1 MRSQNEQKL
10 IEPTAYKDLQV
21 LSEVEGDPEITQ
33 RQLSLRLGIALGLTN
48 VLLRNLVKKGCIRAN
63 QTTWRK
69 WLYTITPDGFSHK
82 LRLTVA
88 YIQRV
93 LDHYQAV
100 RQNLREY
107 LEPLTL
113 NSESRVA
120 IYGIGEF
127 AELVYLGLKE
137 FGIEEI
143 DIYVLERKEDG
154 KFLGM
159 PIKNVEIL
167 HHEDFDRI
175 VVSSL
180 DGQSEGRSRLMDQGV
195 PADKIVTLFAN
206 GKSGEDWS

>member
-1 MRSQNEQKL
+1 MRSENEQTQ

-33 RQLSLRLGIALGLTN
+33 RQLSMRLGIALGLTN
-48 VLLRNLVKKGCIRAN
+48 VLLRNLVKKGYIRAN
-63 QTTWRK
+63 RTTWKK
-69 WLYTITPDGFSHK
+69 WLYTLTPDGFSHK

-93 LDHYQAV
+93 LDHYRTV
-100 RQNLREY
+100 RQNLRES

-120 IYGIGEF
+120 MYGIGEF

-143 DIYVLERKEDG
+143 DVYVLERKEDG

-167 HHEDFDRI
+167 RHEAFDRI
-175 VVSSL
+175 VVSTL
-180 DGQSEGRSRLMDQGV
+180 DGQAEGRSRLIKQGV
-195 PADKIVTLFAN
+195 PAEKIVTLFAN
-206 GKSGEDWS
+206 GKSGEDLS